1 MSPNGHT
8 GGGGRLP
15 HSRTFHNLLVNAD
28 APGGLQRELE
38 EERVDQLVGDLVDLV
53 VLYTSTPRHFVSV
66 LVLQEQ
72 YMSVGGNSDDVCV
85 EVRSL
90 RPTSGRTVNEARLPA
105 TQGLSLGR
113 HWDARGLQHAWT
125 GRVLE
130 NRLPRHVPA

>member
-1 MSPNGHT
+1 MPT
-8 GGGGRLP
+8 LQ
-15 HSRTFHNLLVNAD
+15 VACNAK
-28 APGGLQRELE
+28 LE